1 MKVPFAVLH
10 AEQDKLCN
18 VLGSKVLFEKAQV
31 KDKYLKVFP
40 VGCHHLY
47 RETQIIRQE
56 ALDDTVSWIC
66 QRVPSRTWDLFLIF
80 VLIFSKKWPRS
91 LWSLFNFKNEKS
103 LILPLYIIPNRYM
116 QLGVQSMISNSKN
129 NSYQEKG
136 CGGYSIIPEYGMD
149 IKFKK
154 NLCF

>member
-1 MKVPFAVLH
+1 MTPFR
-10 AEQDKLCN
+10 
-18 VLGSKVLFEKAQV
+18 GSVSAC
-31 KDKYLKVFP
+31 P
-40 VGCHHLY
+40 VGL
-47 RETQIIRQE
+47 E
-56 ALDDTVSWIC
+56 IC
-66 QRVPSRTWDLFLIF
+66 FKFFFI
-80 VLIFSKKWPRS
+80 LIFSKKWPRS